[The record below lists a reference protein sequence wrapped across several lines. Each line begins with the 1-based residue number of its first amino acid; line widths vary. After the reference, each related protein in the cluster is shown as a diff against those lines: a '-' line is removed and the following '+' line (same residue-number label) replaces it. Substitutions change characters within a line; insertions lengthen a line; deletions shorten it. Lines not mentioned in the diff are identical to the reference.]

1 MLKSAAR
8 TLLLVAFLIA
18 SGCGYE
24 AGATFNGDGSVV
36 VSLKFLVPKALTQS
50 GSGTSVSGISP
61 ADIQKAN
68 RELAAK
74 YPGAKVF
81 TITEGDETGAEETIP
96 FKTEKEAFAFLTQP
110 SKLAKGLSGAASTSL
125 DLGNTGGLFA
135 SATHTFQP
143 GASTPGNSGSRPF
156 RLLPLNLG
164 PRVNVRYF
172 MSGDQVM
179 WYVSIGLLLST
190 TVPHE
195 ITSADGALF
204 TADRKTAIWKLS
216 LVHAQTFV
224 ATTGPGGIGL
234 AANTITGI
242 STAVLVGVVLVAVGL
257 GFLGGLVIGWSRMHL
272 HAAAPA
278 AHAAFVTPA
287 PVDAGSGGVTGPP
300 PDVPPP
306 PSPAA

>member
-18 SGCGYE
+18 AGCGYE

-68 RELAAK
+68 GELAAK

-135 SATHTFQP
+135 SATHT
-143 GASTPGNSGSRPF
+143 S
-156 RLLPLNLG
+156 
-164 PRVNVRYF
+164 
-172 MSGDQVM
+172 
-179 WYVSIGLLLST
+179 
-190 TVPHE
+190 
-195 ITSADGALF
+195 
-204 TADRKTAIWKLS
+204 
-216 LVHAQTFV
+216 
-224 ATTGPGGIGL
+224 
-234 AANTITGI
+234 
-242 STAVLVGVVLVAVGL
+242 
-257 GFLGGLVIGWSRMHL
+257 
-272 HAAAPA
+272 
-278 AHAAFVTPA
+278 
-287 PVDAGSGGVTGPP
+287 
-300 PDVPPP
+300 
-306 PSPAA
+306 

>member
-135 SATHTFQP
+135 SATHTSS
-143 GASTPGNSGSRPF
+143 GASDTYTFQTQPQPLSSASPGSQEAQQSEELASLITITF
-156 RLLPLNLG
+156 AL
-164 PRVNVRYF
+164 
-172 MSGDQVM
+172 
-179 WYVSIGLLLST
+179 

-278 AHAAFVTPA
+278 GHAAFVTPA